1 MVLKGVISMILK
13 IKIKESSES
22 LLQRIKAETDGD
34 KKDKLKLLKLIV
46 DNEVSEIQQA
56 SEKLYRH
63 RNTVADW
70 LSKYRKGGLKKLFE
84 LNKPGMKKGHLKYLS
99 QEQLSLLKEAL
110 NNDKGFSSYKE
121 IQLWVKKELKVEI
134 PYDTLWNLVRKR
146 LKAKLKVPRPVN
158 IKKDVEKEEAFKK
171 ISLKN

>member
-1 MVLKGVISMILK
+1 MILK

-22 LLQRIKAETDGD
+22 LLQRAKSEIDGD

-56 SEKLYRH
+56 SDKLLRH
-63 RNTVADW
+63 RNTIAAW
-70 LSKYRKGGLKKLFE
+70 LNRYRKGGLKKLLE
-84 LNKPGMKKGHLKYLS
+84 VNKPGTKIGYLKYLS
-99 QEQLSLLKEAL
+99 QEQLNLLKAAL

-121 IQLWVKKELKVEI
+121 IQLWLKKELKVEI
-134 PYDTLWNLVRKR
+134 PYPALWNLVRKR

-158 IKKDVEKEEAFKK
+158 TKKDIEKEEAFKK
-171 ISLKN
+171 TLLKN